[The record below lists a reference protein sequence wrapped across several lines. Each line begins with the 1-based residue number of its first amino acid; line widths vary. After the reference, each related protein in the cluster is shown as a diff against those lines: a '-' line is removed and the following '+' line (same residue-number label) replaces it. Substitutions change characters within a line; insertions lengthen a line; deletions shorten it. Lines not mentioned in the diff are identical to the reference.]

1 MHATKKMARPLVIPV
16 VFLVVSHNSI
26 RERVSPFVRRQTTY
40 FVYTNLFFALGIE
53 GGGNLGQWM
62 GYIPPQKGDVMEQIL
77 KTYDLMVSR
86 GLNTIEIE
94 G

>member
-26 RERVSPFVRRQTTY
+26 RECVRPFVPAN
-40 FVYTNLFFALGIE
+40 NLFCLGDMR
-53 GGGNLGQWM
+53 GGTWGNGWA
-62 GYIPPQKGDVMEQIL
+62 IPPQKGDVMEQIL